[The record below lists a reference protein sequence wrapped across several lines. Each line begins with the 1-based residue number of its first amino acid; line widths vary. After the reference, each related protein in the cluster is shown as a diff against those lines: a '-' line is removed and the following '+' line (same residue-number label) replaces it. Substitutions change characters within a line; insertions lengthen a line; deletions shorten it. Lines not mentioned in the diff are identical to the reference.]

1 MSRAHCRLVTIATA
15 ALLSLSMANYAYT
28 HTTPHTHTCT
38 HPHFLQM
45 PISAEQWRA
54 AVGAANA
61 SRRPYQ
67 PKHRLPW
74 DVFMLIIT
82 ALLVSTLLPGG
93 GGRGTGS
100 RSEFWNMVNMVR
112 GGQKCWS
119 TAAYT
124 SNFCP
129 KATHYSVVSAC
140 DVILHEFGC
149 MV

>member
-1 MSRAHCRLVTIATA
+1 
-15 ALLSLSMANYAYT
+15 
-28 HTTPHTHTCT
+28 
-38 HPHFLQM
+38 M

-61 SRRPYQ
+61 SRRPCQ
-67 PKHRLPW
+67 AKHWLPW

-100 RSEFWNMVNMVR
+100 RSEYWNMVDMVR
-112 GGQKCWS
+112 GGQRCWDELKHN

-124 SNFCP
+124 SNCCP
-129 KATHYSVVSAC
+129 KATHYSAVSAC
-140 DVILHEFGC
+140 DMILHET
-149 MV
+149 VL

>member
-1 MSRAHCRLVTIATA
+1 
-15 ALLSLSMANYAYT
+15 
-28 HTTPHTHTCT
+28 
-38 HPHFLQM
+38 M

-100 RSEFWNMVNMVR
+100 RSEYWNMVNMVR
-112 GGQKCWS
+112 SGQKCWNELKHN
-119 TAAYT
+119 TA
-124 SNFCP
+124 
-129 KATHYSVVSAC
+129 VSAC
-140 DVILHEFGC
+140 DVVLHESGFE
-149 MV
+149 VVWYSDTTLNNLESRSEYRNSVKW